1 MMKAMTDKQRAVL
14 LQCPKAGEF
23 LPAEGT
29 RRDALRGLVSRGLL
43 RVTRCDKRSYS
54 KYIKPIFGR
63 VFQTKSYTYFE
74 VRYEMTDAG
83 RNACEQVT
91 A

>member
-1 MMKAMTDKQRAVL
+1 MKAMTNNQRAVL
-14 LQCPKAGEF
+14 SQCPKVGEF

-43 RVTRCDKRSYS
+43 RVTRCDKKSYS

-63 VFQTKSYTYFE
+63 VFQVKSYNYFE
-74 VRYEMTDAG
+74 VRYEMTAAG
-83 RNACEQVT
+83 RNACEQVVSN
-91 A
+91 